1 MSKEYNVNSIE
12 INEKK
17 DCKSCSK
24 GITLGQKFIILFSF
38 YMLGTSIYGTVKL
51 IQLLIAS
58 F

>member
-17 DCKSCSK
+17 DCKACSK
-24 GITLGQKFIILFSF
+24 GLNIGQKFIILFSF

-51 IQLLIAS
+51 IQLLINL

>member
-12 INEKK
+12 INEKE
-17 DCKSCSK
+17 DCKTCSK
-24 GITLGQKFIILFSF
+24 GLNTGQKFMILLSF

-51 IQLLIAS
+51 IQLLINS